1 MFSLNRNFVKKI
13 AITQTIMKRTL
24 SLLILLLPLQLL
36 AIGLYDLRCELLH
49 QPWGID
55 NTTPALSWKITPG
68 ENGLCQ
74 TAYQILAASR
84 PELLTEEKADL
95 WNSGKVKSNENLWIP
110 YAGKALTSRSVVY
123 WQVRAWDQNDK
134 VGGWGQGAH
143 FSVGILDKRLWE
155 GQYIGMER
163 KDRKVQ
169 PMLWKTFECS
179 HKGEPAF
186 LHINTLGYHEIYLN
200 GQKVSN
206 DVLSPGMVEFT
217 KRSLAMTYN
226 VTNLLQEGQNDLVI
240 WLGTGWYDAGKPGV
254 KEGGPYTMA
263 QIDLLENDKW
273 QTIVKTD
280 ETWQARVSGYYFDG
294 SIKPYGFGG
303 DLVKAEEL
311 LPDLSHGTLEK
322 AEWQPATQLS
332 TLNSQL
338 STDITPMMCEP
349 NKIQQSIQAQKISR
363 FQEDKWMVDMGKSIV
378 GWVRIHLGK
387 LRKGQQVSI
396 TYGDML
402 GLDGDFEH
410 SVYTDRYIASGEG
423 DESFCNKFNYHAYR
437 FIKIQGLGHQPAL
450 SDIEGLS
457 VYTGYEKESAFVCN
471 DEDINAIH
479 NMVHYTFKCLTQS
492 GYMVDCPHHE
502 RQGYGGD
509 GNASILAAQTMYDMY
524 PLYKNWLQAYGD
536 AQGDDGEVPHVA
548 PTTWTCGGGP
558 FWCAF
563 IANAPWQTYL
573 QYGDKRVLEQ
583 FYPNMQRYLQYAE
596 KYMPDG
602 LMSLEHR
609 WPTSFRKHWF
619 LGDWALP
626 NEEHQHH
633 SESIDDVNSCSMSWV
648 YGIMT
653 HVAEVLGKS
662 ADASLYRQ
670 KQQDI
675 NNKIHQKFYNKKE
688 ATYASGLQLDAAF
701 PLFVGATPEALRD
714 KVNSQLKKDIYGRW
728 EGHLFT
734 GLVGVPIVTQWLT
747 KAGEAQVMYD
757 MLKQRSFPGYLYMI
771 ENGATTT
778 WEHWNARRS
787 RIHNCY
793 NGIGSWFYQAL
804 AGIVLDENVPAYRHF
819 FIRPQMADGINFVRA
834 LKPTPYGNIKVEW
847 NLSKATFDIRITVPP
862 GTTAT
867 FDIPAEVKCKEAFM
881 PTTQLMR
888 YGLMY
893 NENQRDKKTDTP
905 PTMLDVTKPV
915 NLQSG
920 TYRIVCV
927 R

>member
-1 MFSLNRNFVKKI
+1 
-13 AITQTIMKRTL
+13 MKRTL
-24 SLLILLLPLQLL
+24 SLLACLLPLQLL

-74 TAYQILAASR
+74 TAYQILAASS

-95 WNSGKVKSNENLWIP
+95 WNTGKVKGTESLWIP

-134 VGGWGQGAH
+134 VGGWAKGAH
-143 FSVGILDKRLWE
+143 FSVGILDKSLWK
-155 GQYIGMER
+155 GQYIGMKR
-163 KDRKVQ
+163 DNPKVQ
-169 PMLWKTFECS
+169 PMFWKTFS
-179 HKGEPAF
+179 YSGKGKPSF
-186 LHINTLGYHEIYLN
+186 LHINTLGYHEVYLN
-200 GQKVSN
+200 GQKVSD
-206 DVLSPGMVEFT
+206 DVLVPAMVEFP

-226 VTNLLQEGQNDLVI
+226 VTNLLQDGQNDLVI
-240 WLGTGWYDAGKPGV
+240 WLGTGWYDAGLPGV
-254 KEGGPYTMA
+254 KEGGPYVMA
-263 QIDLLENDKW
+263 QIDQLDNNNW
-273 QTIVKTD
+273 NTIVKTD
-280 ETWQARVSGYYFDG
+280 ETWKARASGYYFDG
-294 SIKPYGFGG
+294 SMKPYGFGG

-311 LPDLSHGTLEK
+311 LPDLTHASLENT
-322 AEWQPATQLS
+322 EWKQAIV
-332 TLNSQL
+332 NSQFIIHN
-338 STDITPMMCEP
+338 SQFPVEPSPKGGAGRGPSPMMCEP
-349 NKIQQSIQAQKISR
+349 NKVQQAVQAQKITR
-363 FQEDKWMVDMGKSIV
+363 FQDDKWMVDMGRSIV
-378 GWVRIHLGK
+378 GWARFNFGK
-387 LRKGQQVSI
+387 LNKGQQIIIS
-396 TYGDML
+396 YGDML

-410 SVYTDRYIASGEG
+410 GVYTDRYIACGEG
-423 DESFCNKFNYHAYR
+423 EESFCNKFSYHAYR
-437 FIKIQGLGHQPAL
+437 YIKIQGLGHQPAL
-450 SDIEGLS
+450 ADIEGLS
-457 VYTGYEKESAFVCN
+457 IYTGYEKESAFVCN
-471 DEDINAIH
+471 DDDINAIH

-548 PTTWTCGGGP
+548 PAIWTCGGGP

-573 QYGDKRVLEQ
+573 QYGDKRMLERY
-583 FYPNMQRYLQYAE
+583 YPNMQRYLQYTE

-602 LMSLEHR
+602 LLSLEHR

-633 SESIDDVNSCSMSWV
+633 TESIDDVNSCSMSWV
-648 YGIMT
+648 YGIMAR
-653 HVAEVLGKS
+653 VAAVLGKPS
-662 ADASLYRQ
+662 DAALYQR

-675 NNKIHQKFYNKKE
+675 NSKIHQKFYNKKD

-701 PLFVGATPEALRD
+701 PLFVGATPESLIN
-714 KVNSQLKKDIYGRW
+714 KVNGQLKKDIYGRW

-804 AGIVLDENVPAYRHF
+804 AGIVPDEDAPAYRHF

-834 LKPTPYGNIKVEW
+834 LKPTPYGDIKVEW
-847 NLSKATFDIRITVPP
+847 NLSKATFDVRLTIPP

-867 FDIPAEVKCKEAFM
+867 LECPASLKAKVAEM
-881 PTTQLMR
+881 PPSGLMR
-888 YGLMY
+888 YGLIY
-893 NENQRDKKTDTP
+893 NENQRDRIDAPENEKFPATEP
-905 PTMLDVTKPV
+905 IQ
-915 NLQSG
+915 LQSG
-920 TYRIVCV
+920 TYRIIY
-927 R
+927 RL

>member
-1 MFSLNRNFVKKI
+1 
-13 AITQTIMKRTL
+13 MKRITL
-24 SLLILLLPLQLL
+24 LLLIILPLRLC
-36 AIGLYDLRCELLH
+36 AIGLFDLRCEMLH

-74 TAYQILAASR
+74 TAYQILAASS

-95 WNSGKVKSNENLWIP
+95 WNSGKVKSSESLWIP

-134 VGGWGQGAH
+134 VGNWAKGAH
-143 FSVGILDKRLWE
+143 FSVGILDKSLWK
-155 GQYIGMER
+155 GQYIGMKRENP
-163 KDRKVQ
+163 KVQ
-169 PMLWKTFECS
+169 PMLRKTFS
-179 HKGEPAF
+179 YSGLGKPAF
-186 LHINTLGYHEIYLN
+186 LHINTLGYHEVYLN
-200 GQKVSN
+200 GQKVSD
-206 DVLSPGMVEFT
+206 DVLVPAMVEFT

-240 WLGTGWYDAGKPGV
+240 WLGTGWYEAGKPGV

-263 QIDLLENDKW
+263 QIDCLENGDW
-273 QTIVKTD
+273 NTIVKTD
-280 ETWQARVSGYYFDG
+280 ETWQARISGYYFDG
-294 SIKPYGFGG
+294 SINPYAFGG

-311 LPDLSHGTLEK
+311 LPDLSHASLEK
-322 AEWQPATQLS
+322 AEWQPVVQLS

-338 STDITPMMCEP
+338 STFNFQLSTFITPMMCEP
-349 NKIQQSIQAQKISR
+349 NKVQQAVQAQKITR
-363 FQEDKWMVDMGKSIV
+363 FGDDKWMVDMGRSIV
-378 GWVRIHLGK
+378 GWARFNFGK
-387 LRKGQQVSI
+387 LRKGQQIIIS
-396 TYGDML
+396 YGDML

-410 SVYTDRYIASGEG
+410 GVYTDRYIASGEG
-423 DESFCNKFNYHAYR
+423 EELFCNRFTYHAYR
-437 FIKIQGLGHQPAL
+437 YIKIQGLGHQPYL

-457 VYTGYEKESAFVCN
+457 IYTDYEKESAFVCN
-471 DEDINAIH
+471 DADINAIH
-479 NMVHYTFKCLTQS
+479 DMVHYTFKCLTQS

-548 PTTWTCGGGP
+548 PATWTCGGGP

-573 QYGDKRVLEQ
+573 QYGDKRILER
-583 FYPNMQRYLQYAE
+583 FYPNMQRYVQYAE

-602 LMSLEHR
+602 LLSLEHR

-633 SESIDDVNSCSMSWV
+633 TESIDDVNSCTMSWV
-648 YGIMT
+648 YSIMNR
-653 HVAEVLGKS
+653 VASVLGKP
-662 ADASLYRQ
+662 ADATLYQQ

-675 NNKIHQKFYNKKE
+675 NNNIHQKFYNRKN

-701 PLFVGATPEALRD
+701 PLFVGATPEALIN
-714 KVNSQLKKDIYGRW
+714 KVNSQLRKDIYGRW

-747 KAGEAQVMYD
+747 RAGEAQVMYD

-804 AGIVLDENVPAYRHF
+804 AGIVPDEGSAAYRHF

-834 LKPTPYGNIKVEW
+834 LKPTPYGDIKVEW
-847 NLSKATFDIRITVPP
+847 NLSGHAFDIRLTIPP

-867 FDIPAEVKCKEAFM
+867 LEVPACLKCKTAEM
-881 PTTQLMR
+881 PPTSLMR
-888 YGLMY
+888 YGLIY
-893 NENQRDKKTDTP
+893 NENQRDRIDAPENEKFP
-905 PTMLDVTKPV
+905 VTEPIQ
-915 NLQSG
+915 LQSG
-920 TYRIVCV
+920 TYRVV
-927 R
+927 YKR